1 MHALDHRHGFII
13 LIIAILVALI
23 KLLRPHNLYAKHIL
37 CI

>member
-1 MHALDHRHGFII
+1 MHALDHMYGCIYY
-13 LIIAILVALI
+13 IIAILVALI